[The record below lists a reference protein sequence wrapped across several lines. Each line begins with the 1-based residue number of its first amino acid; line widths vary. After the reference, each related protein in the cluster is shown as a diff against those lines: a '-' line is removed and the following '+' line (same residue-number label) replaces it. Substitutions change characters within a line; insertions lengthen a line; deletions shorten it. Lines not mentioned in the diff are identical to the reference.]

1 MIHRKF
7 GIHACGI
14 QFGGFVDDYLESDSP
29 PATTL
34 TIVPASI
41 ESHGSTTILR
51 CAQLSLA
58 SLILLTLESCSSP
71 PRNRANGPASPSRVA
86 IARAEAST
94 QSLGNVPSAG
104 RWAAAQARPRR
115 LIAQASSSTAPISTQ
130 RPGQPDG
137 GSRRIDRVGL
147 VSGEWNGT
155 FARIAVD
162 LHNEVGAD
170 HLALELSASG
180 GPLQTL
186 DQIIHRP
193 GVDVGLVQADALE
206 RLMQDDPTS
215 DAREHLRYIAPLYD
229 ETVHVVAST
238 DITNL
243 RQLDGR
249 RVNVGKA
256 GSSSDITARLVFEKL
271 GIKATFTNHEIKDA
285 LDHLGAGEI
294 DAAVILAPSPA
305 WEILV
310 FQTE

>member
-1 MIHRKF
+1 
-7 GIHACGI
+7 
-14 QFGGFVDDYLESDSP
+14 
-29 PATTL
+29 
-34 TIVPASI
+34 
-41 ESHGSTTILR
+41 
-51 CAQLSLA
+51 
-58 SLILLTLESCSSP
+58 
-71 PRNRANGPASPSRVA
+71 
-86 IARAEAST
+86 
-94 QSLGNVPSAG
+94 
-104 RWAAAQARPRR
+104 
-115 LIAQASSSTAPISTQ
+115 
-130 RPGQPDG
+130 
-137 GSRRIDRVGL
+137 
-147 VSGEWNGT
+147 
-155 FARIAVD
+155 
-162 LHNEVGAD
+162 
-170 HLALELSASG
+170 
-180 GPLQTL
+180 
-186 DQIIHRP
+186 
-193 GVDVGLVQADALE
+193 VQADALE

-310 FQTE
+310 FQTEGYHLVPVPWESSIGDIYKPAELGYAQYPTLIAEGEALPTVKVSVVLAAYNWRKGSQGWRRVEHFASSLFGRIERMRQPGHHFAWNEVDLSQDVPGWERLGTKATESQPKQAAPTATKQAPVRREDGP